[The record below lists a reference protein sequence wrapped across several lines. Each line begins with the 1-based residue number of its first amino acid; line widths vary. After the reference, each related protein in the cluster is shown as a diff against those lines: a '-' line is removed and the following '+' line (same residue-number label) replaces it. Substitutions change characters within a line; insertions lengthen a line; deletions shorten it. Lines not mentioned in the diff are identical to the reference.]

1 METILIAEDDQ
12 GMLAFLA
19 RMFERRGYQ
28 VTACNNG
35 EDAYKRLQQTSF
47 TLLLTDIVM
56 PGMDGIELS
65 QKARALHPEIKIMFV
80 TGFSALYDEKTLGQ
94 DQPECDTVMVSKP
107 FHLKDLVDKAELLL
121 AS

>member
-12 GMLAFLA
+12 GMLAFLT

-28 VTACNNG
+28 VTACDNG
-35 EDAYKRLQQTSF
+35 EDAYGHLQQTSF

-65 QKARALHPEIKIMFV
+65 QKARALYPDIKIMFV
-80 TGFSALYDEKTLGQ
+80 TGFSALYDEKTSGQ
-94 DQPECDTVMVSKP
+94 HQPDCDTVMVSKP